1 MGKDELLC
9 GNVGPSP
16 RKESHFQVKAGGGGL
31 CNIWPAGCCNYYEP
45 VSAVCLPFFLLSG
58 SVYCFILSLL
68 HFVCW
73 MCEEVGAEITCD
85 DDDDDGLGS

>member
-1 MGKDELLC
+1 M
-9 GNVGPSP
+9 
-16 RKESHFQVKAGGGGL
+16 
-31 CNIWPAGCCNYYEP
+31 
-45 VSAVCLPFFLLSG
+45 CLPFFLLSG